1 MTETNH
7 TNLGGELAS
16 IGFTNSEN
24 KPHLYTKSK
33 DGKTYGVDENKPEAF
48 YLDDLTRITDDP
60 EDEYLQTLWMAVK
73 RYGGGNKK
81 EPEKEY
87 EVEKRTEKETEI
99 TPSSN
104 VPEVTKQQL
113 PEKKV
118 FEITMDDIRNYICPE
133 ATEKEAYMFLKLCQ
147 SRNLNPFANEAYLI
161 KYPGSREA
169 TTVVGK
175 DAFTRR
181 AEEHPQFDGFEAGI
195 ILQYNDTIEKRMGTF
210 KLPEETI
217 VGGWAKVYRK
227 DRVVPYVNEVT
238 YSEYEGKKKD
248 GTVTKMWKTKPGTM
262 IRKVALVQ
270 SLREAFPSEFG
281 GCYDSCE
288 MGVDL

>member
-99 TPSSN
+99 TPAETMESEQY
-104 VPEVTKQQL
+104 PCKQVSTIEPVQQGMGIVRPAVSTQAAIAAWKEYQEL
-113 PEKKV
+113 KKA
-118 FEITMDDIRNYICPE
+118 ILDKSDLQNI
-133 ATEKEAYMFLKLCQ
+133 Q
-147 SRNLNPFANEAYLI
+147 
-161 KYPGSREA
+161 
-169 TTVVGK
+169 GK
-175 DAFTRR
+175 DHVKKSGWRKFATFYNLTDNILEEKRIDYGSYFVWKVRVQCVAPNGRIVEGNAMCSSEEKSGARIEHDTYSTAHTRAKNR
-181 AEEHPQFDGFEAGI
+181 AISDMIGAGEVSAEEMQ
-195 ILQYNDTIEKRMGTF
+195 Q
-210 KLPEETI
+210 
-217 VGGWAKVYRK
+217 
-227 DRVVPYVNEVT
+227 
-238 YSEYEGKKKD
+238 
-248 GTVTKMWKTKPGTM
+248 
-262 IRKVALVQ
+262 
-270 SLREAFPSEFG
+270 
-281 GCYDSCE
+281 
-288 MGVDL
+288 